1 MADLMGAEEGD
12 IEGELTLR
20 VHRHARSVVWVET
33 TAARWAVAD
42 VTDFR
47 QFVLNGTS
55 GMLWRSFDGHTSDDA
70 IIEHVLDAF
79 PGHPDTAR
87 TDCRTLIDEL
97 VRLRLLEPAHPEP
110 DHELADHA
118 GMEL

>member
-1 MADLMGAEEGD
+1 MCADLTGD
-12 IEGELTLR
+12 IEGEPMRR
-20 VHRHARSVVWVET
+20 VHRHARPVVWVET

-55 GMLWRSFDGHTSDDA
+55 GLLWRSFDGHTSDGG
-70 IIEHVLDAF
+70 IVEHVLAAF

-87 TDCRTLIDEL
+87 ADCRALIDEL

-110 DHELADHA
+110 DHDLADDA